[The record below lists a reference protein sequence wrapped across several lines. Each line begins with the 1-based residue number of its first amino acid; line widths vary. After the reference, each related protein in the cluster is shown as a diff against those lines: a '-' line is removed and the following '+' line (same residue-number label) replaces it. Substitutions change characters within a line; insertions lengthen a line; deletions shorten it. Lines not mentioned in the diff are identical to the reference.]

1 MAETATD
8 SGKTLGVSK
17 HTWEIIGIAVAGG
30 ALLYFGYRWYS
41 NRSSAKTTGSLSGT
55 VTPLAVTGAVG
66 TTGATP
72 TSSGPLTTMD
82 AWINSIISSTSK
94 LTPAV
99 LFNAVNAWQNGTPV
113 TATAYA
119 AISKALRNGIPS
131 WAKGYKLYVTK
142 TTTTTPTG
150 TTGTTA
156 PPPSSGAPGPPP
168 NLPQTL
174 ISKMIANGEHIVTTQ
189 WDPVTQGWVYLTNK
203 GGIYNEG
210 GGQFFG
216 SIFSLPTHF
225 ANWIA
230 PTGRQVRTAAKLTIN
245 HTGGYTITDTAGENY
260 TFTTPKGG
268 QDWATG
274 KAT

>member
-30 ALLYFGYRWYS
+30 AVLYFGYRWYS

-142 TTTTTPTG
+142 TTTGSSGGTTTTTGSSGGATTPAPTTTPSKNTTIAAILGKTINVATLGGKEFYVLGSGLGPTFRGWNVG
-150 TTGTTA
+150 T
-156 PPPSSGAPGPPP
+156 GAPVFFTWKGNGTPRQGPPP
-168 NLPQTL
+168 PGATTVTVYTPTSTPISL
-174 ISKMIANGEHIVTTQ
+174 ITHHTHGTT
-189 WDPVTQGWVYLTNK
+189 VA
-203 GGIYNEG
+203 
-210 GGQFFG
+210 F
-216 SIFSLPTHF
+216 
-225 ANWIA
+225 
-230 PTGRQVRTAAKLTIN
+230 
-245 HTGGYTITDTAGENY
+245 
-260 TFTTPKGG
+260 
-268 QDWATG
+268 
-274 KAT
+274 